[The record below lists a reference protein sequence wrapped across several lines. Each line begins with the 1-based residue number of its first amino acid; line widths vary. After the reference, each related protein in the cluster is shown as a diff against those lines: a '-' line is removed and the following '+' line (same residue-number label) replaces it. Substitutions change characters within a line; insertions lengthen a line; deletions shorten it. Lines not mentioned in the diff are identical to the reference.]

1 MLAYFINGLAL
12 GFNIGLL
19 AFGLALIWRTAGMID
34 FSYGSV
40 FLAASYA
47 TLFFCNTLQW
57 PLWIAAPAAILVA
70 GGAGMLLYA
79 FFYRRFLRR
88 RAPLFIL
95 VLLSLAIF
103 IVTENGLAVIFGAQR
118 FYFID
123 DLLPGWMIFGVRVN
137 AAQIT
142 KIVLAVFVMAGL
154 WWYFDRTRSG
164 STILAVADN
173 RQLAEAVGINIE
185 FAYLRVFGIS
195 GIIAGTAAIPT
206 VAETG
211 VDPFV
216 GFLPV
221 FLAFAS
227 IIVGGLRDLRG
238 SLIGALVLGQA
249 FHWAVW
255 KLPASWQEVVAY
267 GVVITVLMVRP
278 GGLFGGMQKLPS
290 RT

>member
-70 GGAGMLLYA
+70 GGTGMLLYA

-88 RAPLFIL
+88 QAPLFIL

-173 RQLAEAVGINIE
+173 RQLAEAVGINIDLPIC
-185 FAYLRVFGIS
+185 AYSGSVASSLGLRRYLQLPRLALTRSSDFS
-195 GIIAGTAAIPT
+195 PS
-206 VAETG
+206 
-211 VDPFV
+211 
-216 GFLPV
+216 FLP
-221 FLAFAS
+221 S
-227 IIVGGLRDLRG
+227 PR
-238 SLIGALVLGQA
+238 S
-249 FHWAVW
+249 
-255 KLPASWQEVVAY
+255 
-267 GVVITVLMVRP
+267 
-278 GGLFGGMQKLPS
+278 
-290 RT
+290 

>member
-70 GGAGMLLYA
+70 GGTGMLLYA

-88 RAPLFIL
+88 QAPLFIL

-173 RQLAEAVGINIE
+173 RQLAEAVGINID

-267 GVVITVLMVRP
+267 GVVITVLMVPP